1 MISHHQNVSSLD
13 LFNRDIFERRACTN
27 YLLTNCFID
36 SGYRSL
42 STTALRHK
50 SMASSRQ
57 LLASSTLVIAILAF
71 LLRILVPTVFNID
84 TMPPVRADIFSISTF
99 LRRLPHASISP
110 YLPATCSH
118 RSTNPTIPQPARWF
132 SNSLAKMS
140 SSKSFADAVQE
151 RRSYYQLNKESPI
164 SDKQLEKI
172 VKDAVLYTPSS
183 FNSQSS
189 RVVVLLHGEHD
200 KFWEITKEVL
210 KPNVPD
216 KDAFAATVKKLD
228 GFKAGYGTVC

>member
-1 MISHHQNVSSLD
+1 
-13 LFNRDIFERRACTN
+13 
-27 YLLTNCFID
+27 
-36 SGYRSL
+36 
-42 STTALRHK
+42 
-50 SMASSRQ
+50 
-57 LLASSTLVIAILAF
+57 
-71 LLRILVPTVFNID
+71 
-84 TMPPVRADIFSISTF
+84 MPPICPAIFSISTF
-99 LRRLPHASISP
+99 LRRLPYASIRP
-110 YLPATCSH
+110 YLPTYTH
-118 RSTNPTIPQPARWF
+118 RSTNPTIPQSARSF
-132 SNSLAKMS
+132 SSSSTKMS

-189 RVVVLLHGEHD
+189 RVVVLLHAEHD

-216 KDAFAATVKKLD
+216 ADQFAATVKKLD
-228 GFKAGYGTVC
+228 GFKAGYGTVCC

>member
-1 MISHHQNVSSLD
+1 
-13 LFNRDIFERRACTN
+13 
-27 YLLTNCFID
+27 
-36 SGYRSL
+36 
-42 STTALRHK
+42 
-50 SMASSRQ
+50 
-57 LLASSTLVIAILAF
+57 
-71 LLRILVPTVFNID
+71 
-84 TMPPVRADIFSISTF
+84 
-99 LRRLPHASISP
+99 
-110 YLPATCSH
+110 
-118 RSTNPTIPQPARWF
+118 
-132 SNSLAKMS
+132 MS